1 MANSWTEDRSPCSV
15 RRISNSKEEIK
26 SSKKVD
32 VSIGRIDIFDNEE
45 LANAID
51 KLSSLCTDAS
61 QQIAIQKIQSQLS
74 ANRSLEVSNNLL
86 QLTGNASII
95 SVILAIASH
104 SDSTKPIKELA
115 LKSTKE
121 LAEEFEDLTRLIDG
135 TVKDWKA
142 STSADDNGL
151 GRAKADLHG

>member
-1 MANSWTEDRSPCSV
+1 MQS
-15 RRISNSKEEIK
+15 
-26 SSKKVD
+26 
-32 VSIGRIDIFDNEE
+32 
-45 LANAID
+45 
-51 KLSSLCTDAS
+51 
-61 QQIAIQKIQSQLS
+61 QIAIQKIQSQLS

-115 LKSTKE
+115 KINKE
-121 LAEEFEDLTRLIDG
+121 LMNLKTLTRLIDG

-151 GRAKADLHG
+151 GRARARFAWLSFPESVGNLPPEEIATGIEI

>member
-1 MANSWTEDRSPCSV
+1 MPENDEISTNISDSDAFRLAVLLINKQLKRGEWNDDLSTLENSIREKCLTNGVDAIWQTLGQKTDLLAQFVAFPTAKKKS
-15 RRISNSKEEIK
+15 K

-104 SDSTKPIKELA
+104 
-115 LKSTKE
+115 
-121 LAEEFEDLTRLIDG
+121 
-135 TVKDWKA
+135 
-142 STSADDNGL
+142 
-151 GRAKADLHG
+151 